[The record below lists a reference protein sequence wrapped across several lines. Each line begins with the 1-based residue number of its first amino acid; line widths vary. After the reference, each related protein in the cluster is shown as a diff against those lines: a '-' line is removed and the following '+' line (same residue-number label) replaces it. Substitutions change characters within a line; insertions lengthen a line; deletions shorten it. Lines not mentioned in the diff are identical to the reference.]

1 MGSANRG
8 CWAGDGS
15 RERGSPWPSADTRMR
30 SDGRRALESRL
41 GSEAGVGGGGC
52 SGGRTGFGAPES
64 QSQCLADRL
73 AVGLSSYLWFQ
84 AYLHSMCI
92 IHRDLNSHNCLI
104 KLVRAPRAA
113 LLAPLLPARLPG
125 PSGFRSEVS
134 PRAPVFWGIPAHA
147 DKPHLLPVA
156 ACEILWFEGT

>member
-1 MGSANRG
+1 M
-8 CWAGDGS
+8 
-15 RERGSPWPSADTRMR
+15 
-30 SDGRRALESRL
+30 
-41 GSEAGVGGGGC
+41 
-52 SGGRTGFGAPES
+52 
-64 QSQCLADRL
+64 
-73 AVGLSSYLWFQ
+73 GLSSYFLFQ

-125 PSGFRSEVS
+125 PSGFRPEVS
-134 PRAPVFWGIPAHA
+134 PQASVCWGILTHA

-156 ACEILWFEGT
+156 AFEILWLEGT